1 MAARAGASGA
11 QPGGPGST
19 AEGRRSR
26 DRVLQAS
33 LDLITDVGIDQIR
46 LAEIA
51 RRAGMSSGQVMYYFS
66 SKEHILLETLA
77 WRERTETT
85 QRQIEMPEASP
96 GWPRL
101 RLFVDLYLPTDLND
115 PVWIMW
121 MEAWARAPHSK
132 EVTDFLDE
140 LMLPWRDDLAEIV
153 EQGISVGSFE
163 RPRSAE
169 GFSTRFCALLDGL
182 AIFRLRQN
190 PELLSSELVEMAM
203 LTARAELGRSA
214 VTSSGWPGRGRGP
227 APGAGI
233 GARPESRSS

>member
-1 MAARAGASGA
+1 M
-11 QPGGPGST
+11 
-19 AEGRRSR
+19 E
-26 DRVLQAS
+26 
-33 LDLITDVGIDQIR
+33 LITEVGLERVRI
-46 LAEIA
+46 AEIA
-51 RRAGMSSGQVMYYFS
+51 RRVDMSSGQVMYYFA
-66 SKEHILLETLA
+66 SKEQILLETLA
-77 WRERTETT
+77 WREQWETA
-85 QRQIEMPEASP
+85 QRQIEMPTVAA

-153 EQGISVGSFE
+153 EQGISAGSFE

-203 LTARAELGRSA
+203 MTARAELGRRA
-214 VTSSGWPGRGRGP
+214 VASSGWPGAGYGYDAWGRGRGQP
-227 APGAGI
+227 
-233 GARPESRSS
+233 

>member
-1 MAARAGASGA
+1 MELITEVGL
-11 QPGGPGST
+11 
-19 AEGRRSR
+19 
-26 DRVLQAS
+26 DRVR
-33 LDLITDVGIDQIR
+33 I
-46 LAEIA
+46 AEIA
-51 RRAGMSSGQVMYYFS
+51 RRVDMSSGQVMYYFA
-66 SKEHILLETLA
+66 SKEQILLETLA
-77 WRERTETT
+77 WRERAETV
-85 QRQIEMPEASP
+85 QRQAEMPEAP
-96 GWPRL
+96 AGWPRL

-190 PELLSSELVEMAM
+190 PELLSSELVDMAM
-203 LTARAELGRSA
+203 LTARAELGPSA
-214 VTSSGWPGRGRGP
+214 VTSGGWPGVGAGPDACGRGRGQT
-227 APGAGI
+227 
-233 GARPESRSS
+233 